1 MNSQIEAFG
10 DVQKRIDRLFI
21 LIAVFWTVVIVG
33 ASFLQYRETYSS
45 ALAIARAGLF
55 HSYHKELVFRTW
67 ASMHGGIYVPVS
79 SETPPN
85 PYLAKV
91 PERDVTTPSGKQLT
105 LMNGAYMAR
114 QVQELGDRKYGQK
127 GHTTSLKPIRPE
139 NAPDDWERKAL
150 NEFETGK
157 KEAFDIA
164 PIGDEPFL
172 RLMMPHIVEKGC
184 LKCHVEQSYK
194 VGDIIGGISVSTPW
208 MPVKEAISGSLSYG
222 ALTHGGIWLMG
233 ILGLAWSRQS
243 VRKQLQVREHAE
255 EKLVNAFKLQRQFL
269 DTAATGIFTVDTNRV
284 VTSVNDEF
292 VRLTGFEKNE
302 VLGKR
307 CDFMLNEP
315 CREVC
320 RLFDPGS
327 EGIVFRQQCEL
338 KTKTGDKRIVLKN
351 ASLTSDM
358 NQGVVG
364 GVESFVDITDLIEA
378 RSSAE
383 KASQAKSQFLA
394 NMSHEIRTPM
404 NGIIGMTD
412 LALGTDLNEEQ
423 REYLEA
429 VKISANS
436 LLSIINDILDF
447 SKIEAGK
454 LELLPI
460 DFSLRDCVANTL
472 TTLAVIADKAGLE
485 LVYEIPVEI
494 PDAVNGD
501 PGRLRQI
508 FVNLVGNAIKFTHKG
523 EVSVRAKMERRDD
536 SGMILQ
542 FLITDTGIGIPKE
555 KQARIFDSFEQAD
568 GSTTRQYGGTGLGLA
583 VSSQLIH
590 MMGGDIWVESEPGI
604 GSTFGFSVRLGI
616 QDSPKELPYCLDAS
630 SFREVPVLVVDDNTT
645 NRRVLTQMLSSWQ
658 MRATSVDGASGA
670 IDKMLAARRN
680 GDPFKLVLIDY
691 MMPDMDGFELAAEI
705 KKYQELRDSVLIML
719 TSAGERGHAARCVE
733 LGISAYLMKPVR
745 QSDLFQVVCSFMHE
759 SSIAQDPRKLITQHV
774 IRESKKRLEILLA
787 EDNPVNQK
795 LACKLLQNMG
805 HRVTLAQTGKE
816 ALEAFEKNRFDVI
829 LMDIQM
835 PDMDGLE
842 ATTAIRSL
850 ENNSDSG
857 HVPII
862 AMTAHAMS
870 GDRERC
876 LDSGMDGYISKPINV
891 GELTK
896 MIESLQFSA
905 IVEK

>member
-1 MNSQIEAFG
+1 MNSLTEVFG

-45 ALAIARAGLF
+45 ALEIARAGLF
-55 HSYHKELVFRTW
+55 HSYHKELVFRNW
-67 ASMHGGIYVPVS
+67 ASMHGGIYVPIS

-85 PYLAKV
+85 QYLAKV
-91 PERDVTTPSGKQLT
+91 PERDVTTPSGKELT

-114 QVQELGDRKYGQK
+114 QVQELGDKKYGQK

-139 NAPDDWERKAL
+139 NLPDEWERQAL
-150 NEFETGK
+150 KQFESGK

-164 PIGDEPFL
+164 PIGNEPFL
-172 RLMMPHIVEKGC
+172 RLMMPHIVEQGC

-208 MPVKEAISGSLSYG
+208 TPIRETLSGNLFYG
-222 ALTHGGIWLMG
+222 VLTHSGIWILG
-233 ILGLAWSRQS
+233 ILGLVWSRQS
-243 VRKQLQVREHAE
+243 VRKQLGVRELAE

-269 DTAATGIFTVDTNRV
+269 DTAATGIFTVDTNRI

-307 CDFMLNEP
+307 CDYMMTDP
-315 CREVC
+315 CGETC
-320 RLFDPGS
+320 RLFDSGCD
-327 EGIVFRQQCEL
+327 GVVFRQQCAI
-338 KTKTGDKRIVLKN
+338 KTQTGDKRIVLKN
-351 ASLTSDM
+351 ASLTSNM
-358 NQGVVG
+358 NKGVVG

-378 RSSAE
+378 RSAAE

-412 LALGTDLNEEQ
+412 LALGTDLNDEQ
-423 REYLEA
+423 REYMEA

-472 TTLAVIADKAGLE
+472 TTLAVIADKVGLE

-508 FVNLVGNAIKFTHKG
+508 FVNLVGNAIKFTHRG
-523 EVSVRAKMERRDD
+523 EVSVRAKLENRDET
-536 SGMILQ
+536 GMILQ
-542 FLITDTGIGIPKE
+542 FLVTDTGIGIPKE

-568 GSTTRQYGGTGLGLA
+568 GSTTREYGGTGLGLA
-583 VSSQLIH
+583 VSSQLIR
-590 MMGGDIWVESEPGI
+590 MMGGEIWVESDPGV

-616 QDSPKELPYCLDAS
+616 QKNPKDLPCCSDSS
-630 SFREVPVLVVDDNTT
+630 SFREVPVLVVDDNAT
-645 NRRVLTQMLSSWQ
+645 NRRVLTQTLLSWQ
-658 MRATSVDGASGA
+658 MRASSVDGASEA
-670 IDKMLAARRN
+670 IEKMLDAYKN

-691 MMPDMDGFELAAEI
+691 MMPEMDGFELAANI
-705 KKYQELRDSVLIML
+705 KKRPELNDSVLIML

-733 LGISAYLMKPVR
+733 LGIAAYLMKPVR

-759 SSIAQDPRKLITQHV
+759 PNIAQGPRPLLTRHA
-774 IRESKKRLEILLA
+774 IRENKPRLEILLA

-805 HRVTLAQTGKE
+805 HRVTMAQTGRE
-816 ALEAFEKNRFDVI
+816 ALEAFKNDKFDVI

-835 PDMDGLE
+835 PDLDGLE
-842 ATTAIRSL
+842 ATSAIRLHEKECASV
-850 ENNSDSG
+850 
-857 HVPII
+857 HIPII

-876 LDSGMDGYISKPINV
+876 LESGMDGYISKPINV
-891 GELTK
+891 SELAQV
-896 MIESLQFSA
+896 IENLQLS
-905 IVEK
+905 VKTEK

>member
-1 MNSQIEAFG
+1 MNSQIEVFG

-45 ALAIARAGLF
+45 AIAIARAGLF
-55 HSYHKELVFRTW
+55 HSYYKELVFRNW

-79 SETPPN
+79 PETPPN

-91 PERDVTTPSGKQLT
+91 PERDITTPSGKELT

-114 QVQELGDRKYGQK
+114 QVAELGDRKYGQK

-139 NAPDDWERKAL
+139 NAPDEWEKTAL
-150 NEFETGK
+150 REFESGK
-157 KEAFDIA
+157 KEAFGID
-164 PIGDEPFL
+164 PINNEPFL
-172 RLMMPHIVEKGC
+172 RLMMPHIVEPGC

-194 VGDIIGGISVSTPW
+194 VGDVIGGISVSTPW
-208 MPVKEAISGSLSYG
+208 KPIRETLLGNLLYG
-222 ALTHGGIWLMG
+222 IVTHSGIWLLG
-233 ILGLAWSRQS
+233 IVGLFWSRGG
-243 VRKQLQVREHAE
+243 VRKQLRIREEAE
-255 EKLVNAFKLQRQFL
+255 EKLVNSFKLQRQFL
-269 DTAATGIFTVDTNRV
+269 DTAATGIFTVDTNRI
-284 VTSVNDEF
+284 VTSVNEEF
-292 VRLTGFEKNE
+292 TRLTGFEENE
-302 VLGKR
+302 VIGKR
-307 CDFMLNEP
+307 CDYMLTDP
-315 CREVC
+315 CGDEC
-320 RLFDPGS
+320 RLFDSGS
-327 EGIVFRQQCEL
+327 DGVVFRQQCAI
-338 KTKTGDKRIVLKN
+338 KTKTGNKRVVLKN
-351 ASLTSDM
+351 ASVTSNM
-358 NQGVVG
+358 NEGVIG
-364 GVESFVDITDLIEA
+364 GVESFVDISDLIEA
-378 RSSAE
+378 RSAAE

-412 LALGTDLNEEQ
+412 LALGTELNDEQ

-494 PDAVNGD
+494 PDAVTGD

-523 EVSVRAKMERRDD
+523 EVSVRAKLESRDD

-590 MMGGDIWVESEPGI
+590 MMGGNIWVESEPGV
-604 GSTFGFSVRLGI
+604 GSTFGFSVSLGI
-616 QDSPKELPYCLDAS
+616 QQNPKDLPYCLDAS
-630 SFREVPVLVVDDNTT
+630 DFREVPALVVDDNAT
-645 NRRVLTQMLSSWQ
+645 NRRVLTQMLVSWQ
-658 MRATSVDGASGA
+658 MNATSVDGASKA
-670 IDKMLAARRN
+670 IEKMLTAYRN
-680 GDPFKLVLIDY
+680 EEPFKLVLIDY
-691 MMPDMDGFELAAEI
+691 MMPEMDGFELAAKI
-705 KKYQELRDSVLIML
+705 KQYPELKDSVLIML

-759 SSIAQDPRKLITQHV
+759 SNMARGDRPLITRHA
-774 IRESKKRLEILLA
+774 IRENKRRLEILLA

-805 HRVTLAQTGKE
+805 HSVTTTQNGKE
-816 ALEAFEKNRFDVI
+816 ALEAFKNNKFDVI

-842 ATTAIRSL
+842 ATGAIRIH
-850 ENNSDSG
+850 EKDHNSG
-857 HVPII
+857 HIPII

-876 LDSGMDGYISKPINV
+876 LDSGMDGYVSKPINV
-891 GELTK
+891 SELTQV
-896 MIESLQFSA
+896 IENLQLNS
-905 IVEK
+905 KDSK